1 MGHFF
6 MAEEHSFQLTKDI
19 LSGVGVGLWA
29 VEIDDGCAP
38 RMFADKTMLR
48 LLGLGEGVAAEDVFH
63 AWFDN
68 IDPEHLAEVKSY
80 VDKMCVGGTAEIQ
93 YPWHAPDGRV
103 RFVRCGGIRNFNYKK
118 GVRLEGWHRDISELT
133 LIQKSAEEELRKE
146 IRAMDLDTK
155 KVRLQSAL
163 NEKLYGKAILD
174 KAYSYFKVNLS
185 EGKIYSPLIQIIDG
199 KSVDISDTFAPDFP
213 SYDAVLQR
221 IAMQLVDR
229 DYRDAFVQHLSAQ
242 ALIDQFQKGDS
253 IPEYTCRFYSPHIGW
268 HYSRFVCYVSKD
280 EILDEYQGMMVVYN
294 VSEQQKQDAAIRE
307 CIDALYKEK
316 RSRDAVEELLSMLAS
331 FYAADRAYIMESDKE
346 RTCIRSTYEWCRKS
360 VRPNKADL
368 QRVPYELISPWIEA
382 LGYMDAVYLDSQ
394 NDDYGVWGRLY
405 DALPCLREVKC
416 ICVST
421 IVSDEERYGIIVL
434 DNPKE
439 SLKNFA
445 VLKLVAG
452 FVENEIH
459 RRKRMDEDAAVTSL
473 LASDYS
479 CIFYC
484 DLESDSV
491 KAHKLNSNIQKILG
505 NSIGSMSYN
514 AAIEFIAN
522 KVVSPEFVDFVI
534 KKLSVKNLKPIF
546 QKTGVASFEYVNYAG
561 RFCECKI
568 VAANRKQRTF
578 VIGFADKDEQ
588 IRTARMH
595 QKKIEQDLEIID
607 ILASEYSS
615 VYYIDL
621 DKDSITPYSMNKESE
636 SLFGSRFRSGV
647 SYSKAYEEY
656 VDGVVWERDRQM
668 MREAGTLEN
677 IKREL
682 VRQKTFITT
691 YRGNVGG
698 RPHYCEMKFVK
709 VGDEFETPKAVALG
723 FAEKDD
729 LILKDFVNDILYDDY
744 VSIYFVNVE
753 DNSFRTIKSSNVSWV
768 EKRPLYSSY
777 SYEVKQICGLVVDE
791 FKQDWQKL
799 SNLFYVQKFLKDA
812 DQREQEFKIVS
823 GEWLRAKFT
832 TIERN
837 DEGEVVSF
845 VLSFMLLSDDQIEKI
860 ELDEKIADQNDLLEK
875 QQVMLQK
882 ALSMAQSSDRAKTA
896 FLSNMSHDIRTP
908 MNAIVGFTGLAMS
921 HIDDKELVLGYLRK
935 LAQSSN
941 HLLSLINDV
950 LDMSRIE
957 SGKMQLS
964 EKDENLIDIVNALKD
979 IVQAEV
985 DSKQL
990 AFEVNMN
997 ICDPGIVCDKLRL
1010 NQVLLNVLSNAIKYT
1025 QAGGSVTMHVDQ
1037 KESDKLGFAMF
1048 EFRIC
1053 DNGMGMSQDFLNM
1066 IYEPFTRA
1074 SSSTVSGIQG
1084 TGLGMSITKNIVEMM
1099 GGSIE
1104 ILSEEDKGTE
1114 VILKIEFKLHDKD
1127 CAGIH
1132 FPMGKINFKGK
1143 KILLVEDN
1151 EMNRQIAFDILSDN
1165 GIEVFTAENGKQAVE
1180 MIKNST
1186 RGQYNLVLMDVQMP
1200 VMDGYAATRAI
1211 RMLPAGFQSR
1221 IPIIAMT
1228 ANAFEEDRKAALD
1241 AGMDEHISKPIDIDK
1256 MKYILSKFLRK

>member
-1 MGHFF
+1 
-6 MAEEHSFQLTKDI
+6 MAENSIPLTTNI
-19 LSGVGVGLWA
+19 LDGVGIGLWA
-29 VEIDDGCAP
+29 VEIDDGSAP
-38 RMFADKTMLR
+38 RMFANETMLN
-48 LLGLGEGVAAEDVFH
+48 LLGLTGKISGEDVFH

-68 IDPEHLAEVKSY
+68 IDPEHFAEVKSY
-80 VDKMCVGGTAEIQ
+80 VDRMSAGEYAEIQ
-93 YPWHAPDGRV
+93 YPWHSPDGRV
-103 RFVRCGGIRNFNYKK
+103 RFVRCGGNRNYNYKK
-118 GVRLEGWHRDISELT
+118 GIRLEGWHRDITELAP
-133 LIQKSAEEELRKE
+133 IQKTAEDELRNE
-146 IRAMDLDTK
+146 IKSMDFDTK
-155 KVRLQSAL
+155 RERLQSAL

-185 EGKIYSPLIQIIDG
+185 EGKISKPFIQIIEG
-199 KSVDISDTFAPDFP
+199 KSVDVSDSFAEDFP
-213 SYDAVLQR
+213 SYDAIIEK
-221 IAMQLVDR
+221 IADQLVDK
-229 DYRDAFVQHLSAQ
+229 DYRKAFVQHLSAKT
-242 ALIDQFQKGDS
+242 LIEQFQKGDS

-268 HYSRFVCYVSKD
+268 HYSRFVCYVSKN
-280 EILDEYQGMMVVYN
+280 EILNEYQAMMVAYN
-294 VSEQQKQDAAIRE
+294 VSDQQKQDAAIRD
-307 CIDALYKEK
+307 CIEVLYKEN
-316 RSRDAVEELLSMLAS
+316 RSKDAIEELLATLAS
-331 FYAADRAYIMESDKE
+331 YYDADRAYILESDKE
-346 RTCIRSTYEWCRKS
+346 REFLSSTYEWCRKG
-360 VRPNKADL
+360 VRPNKAGL
-368 QRVPYELISPWIEA
+368 QRVPLEILNPWIESV
-382 LGYMDAVYLDSQ
+382 GDMDAVYLESQ
-394 NDDYGVWGRLY
+394 NDEYGVWGRLY
-405 DALPCLREVKC
+405 ATLPVLDIKS
-416 ICVST
+416 ISVST
-421 IVSDEERYGIIVL
+421 IVSNEQRYGFLVL

-439 SLKNFA
+439 SQKNFA

-452 FVENEIH
+452 FAENEIN

-484 DLESDSV
+484 DLEYDLV
-491 KAHKLNSNIQKILG
+491 TAHKLNSNIQKMLG
-505 NSIGSMSYN
+505 DSLGEFTYSG
-514 AAIEFIAN
+514 AIDLIVN
-522 KVVSPEFVDFVI
+522 KIVAPEYQDTVLN
-534 KKLSVKNLKPIF
+534 KLSIKNLKNLL
-546 QKTGVASFEYVNYAG
+546 QKKGVTSFEFVSYADK
-561 RFCECKI
+561 FCECKV
-568 VAANRKQRTF
+568 VAVNKGQKAF

-588 IRTARMH
+588 IRTSRMH
-595 QKKIEQDLEIID
+595 QKKIEQDLEIIN

-636 SLFGSRFRSGV
+636 SLFGRRFRSGV

-682 VRQKTFITT
+682 GRQKTFITT
-691 YRGNVGG
+691 YRGNVDG

-709 VGDEFETPKAVALG
+709 VGGELDSPNAVALG

-753 DNSFRTIKSSNVSWV
+753 DNSFRTIKASNVSWV
-768 EKRPLYSSY
+768 KKRPLYSTY
-777 SYEVKQICGLVVDE
+777 SYEIKQISNLVMDE

-812 DQREQEFKIVS
+812 DQREQEFKIAS

-837 DEGEVVSF
+837 DENEVVSF
-845 VLSFMLLSDDQIEKI
+845 VLSFMLLSDDQVEKL
-860 ELDEKIADQNDLLEK
+860 ELDAKIAEQNDLLEK

-908 MNAIVGFTGLAMS
+908 MNAIVGFTGLAMA
-921 HIDDKELVLGYLRK
+921 HIDEKDVVLDYLRK
-935 LAQSSN
+935 LGQSSN

-957 SGKMQLS
+957 SGKMMLS
-964 EKDENLIDIVNALKD
+964 EKEEDLIEIINALKD
-979 IVQAEV
+979 IVQADV
-985 DSKQL
+985 DTKKL
-990 AFEVNMN
+990 AFKVKIN
-997 ICDPGIVCDKLRL
+997 ICDSGIVCDKLRL

-1025 QAGGSVTMHVDQ
+1025 QDGGSIEMFVDQ
-1037 KESDKLGFAMF
+1037 KESKKVGFAQF
-1048 EFRIC
+1048 EFRVR
-1053 DNGMGMSQDFLNM
+1053 DNGMGMNAEFLKM

-1099 GGSIE
+1099 GGNIE
-1104 ILSEEDKGTE
+1104 IFSEENKGTE
-1114 VILKIEFKLHDKD
+1114 VVMNVDFKLHGRDVSELQISVGD
-1127 CAGIH
+1127 
-1132 FPMGKINFKGK
+1132 FNFEGK
-1143 KILLVEDN
+1143 KVLLVEDN
-1151 EMNRQIAFDILSDN
+1151 EMNRQIACDILADN

-1186 RGQYNLVLMDVQMP
+1186 RGQYDLVLMDVQMP

-1211 RMLPAGFQSR
+1211 RLLPAGYQSR
-1221 IPIIAMT
+1221 IPIVAMT

-1241 AGMDEHISKPIDIDK
+1241 VGMDEHISKPIDIDK
-1256 MKYILSKFLRK
+1256 MKYILSRFLRK

>member
-1 MGHFF
+1 
-6 MAEEHSFQLTKDI
+6 MAEEHSIPLTTNI
-19 LSGVGVGLWA
+19 LDSVGIGLWA

-38 RMFADKTMLR
+38 RMTANPTMLK
-48 LLGLGEGVAAEDVFH
+48 LLGLDEGVSAEDIFH

-68 IDPEHLAEVKSY
+68 IDPEHFAEVKAY
-80 VDKMCVGGTAEIQ
+80 VDKMSAGEAAEIQ

-103 RFVRCGGIRNFNYKK
+103 RFVRCGGNRNFDYKK
-118 GVRLEGWHRDISELT
+118 GVRLEGWHRDISELA
-133 LIQKSAEEELRKE
+133 LIQKTAEEELRNE
-146 IRAMDLDTK
+146 IKTMDLDTK
-155 KVRLQSAL
+155 RERLKSAL

-185 EGKIYSPLIQIIDG
+185 EGKISGPFIQIIEG
-199 KSVDISDTFAPDFP
+199 ESVDVSESFGEDFP
-213 SYDAVLQR
+213 SYDAIIEK
-221 IAMQLVDR
+221 IADQLVDK
-229 DYRDAFVQHLSAQ
+229 DYRKAFVQHLSAKT
-242 ALIDQFQKGDS
+242 LIEQFKKGDS

-268 HYSRFVCYVSKD
+268 HYSRFVCYVSKN
-280 EILDEYQGMMVVYN
+280 EILNEYQAMMVAYN
-294 VSEQQKQDAAIRE
+294 VSEQQKQDFAIRD
-307 CIDALYKEK
+307 CIDVLYKEN
-316 RSRDAVEELLSMLAS
+316 RSKDAIEELLATLAS
-331 FYAADRAYIMESDKE
+331 YYDADRAYILESDKE
-346 RTCIRSTYEWCRKS
+346 REFLSSTYEWCRKG
-360 VRPNKADL
+360 VRPNKAGL
-368 QRVPYELISPWIEA
+368 QRVPLEILNPWIESV
-382 LGYMDAVYLDSQ
+382 GDMDAVYLESQ
-394 NDDYGVWGRLY
+394 NDEYGVWGRLY
-405 DALPCLREVKC
+405 ATLPVLDIKS
-416 ICVST
+416 ISVST
-421 IVSDEERYGIIVL
+421 IVSNEQRYGFLVL

-439 SLKNFA
+439 SQKNFA
-445 VLKLVAG
+445 ILKLVAG
-452 FVENEIH
+452 FAENEIN

-484 DLESDSV
+484 DLEYDLV
-491 KAHKLNSNIQKILG
+491 TAHKLNTNIQKM
-505 NSIGSMSYN
+505 IGDSLAEFTYSG
-514 AAIEFIAN
+514 AINLIVN
-522 KVVSPEFVDFVI
+522 KVVAPECKAAVLS
-534 KKLSVKNLKPIF
+534 KLSIKSLKTLL
-546 QKTGVASFEYVNYAG
+546 QKKGVVIFEYVNYAG
-561 RFCECKI
+561 RFCECKV
-568 VAANRKQRTF
+568 VAVNKKQRAF

-588 IRTARMH
+588 IRMARMH

-607 ILASEYSS
+607 ILASEYSA
-615 VYYIDL
+615 VYYINL
-621 DKDSITPYSMNKESE
+621 EKDTITPYSMNKESE

-647 SYSKAYEEY
+647 SYSKAFEEY

-668 MREAGTLEN
+668 MREAGTIEN
-677 IKREL
+677 IKTEL
-682 VRQKTFITT
+682 ERQKTFITT
-691 YRGNVGG
+691 YRGNVDG

-709 VGDEFETPKAVALG
+709 VGEEFDSPKAVALG

-777 SYEVKQICGLVVDE
+777 SYEVKSISGLVMDE

-812 DQREQEFKIVS
+812 DQREQEFKIAS

-837 DEGEVVSF
+837 DDGEVVSF
-845 VLSFMLLSDDQIEKI
+845 VLSFMLLSDDQVEKI
-860 ELDEKIADQNDLLEK
+860 ELDAKIAEQNDLLEK

-882 ALSMAQSSDRAKTA
+882 ALSMAQSSDRAKTT

-908 MNAIVGFTGLAMS
+908 MNAIVGFTGLAMA
-921 HIDDKELVLGYLRK
+921 HIDEKELVLDYLRK
-935 LAQSSN
+935 LGQSSN

-964 EKDENLIDIVNALKD
+964 EKDEDLIEIINALKD
-979 IVQAEV
+979 IVQADV
-985 DSKQL
+985 DTKKL
-990 AFEVNMN
+990 VFDVEMN
-997 ICDPGIVCDKLRL
+997 ICDSGIICDKLRL

-1025 QAGGSVTMHVDQ
+1025 HEGGSIAMQVTQ
-1037 KESDKLGFAMF
+1037 KESEKADSALY
-1048 EFRIC
+1048 EFRIR
-1053 DNGMGMSQDFLNM
+1053 DNGMGMSEEFLKT

-1099 GGSIE
+1099 DGHIE
-1104 ILSEEDKGTE
+1104 IFSEEGKGTE
-1114 VILKIEFKLHDKD
+1114 VVLNIDFKLHGKD
-1127 CAGIH
+1127 WTGFHLPAGK
-1132 FPMGKINFKGK
+1132 FNFKGK

-1151 EMNRQIAFDILSDN
+1151 EMNRQIACDILTDN
-1165 GIEVFTAENGKQAVE
+1165 GVEVFTAENGRQAVD
-1180 MIKNST
+1180 MMRDST
-1186 RGQYNLVLMDVQMP
+1186 RGQYDLVLMDVQMP
-1200 VMDGYAATRAI
+1200 LMDGYTATRAI
-1211 RMLPAGFQSR
+1211 RMLPAGYQSR

-1256 MKYILSKFLRK
+1256 MKYILSRFLKK